1 MDQGQDRDL
10 RGRPLLGGM
19 VTKAPFSSQAF
30 FFNFLNLFDH
40 KELEVQG
47 KFE

>member
-1 MDQGQDRDL
+1 MDQGQDWNL
-10 RGRPLLGGM
+10 KGHPLLGGT
-19 VTKAPFSSQAF
+19 VTKAPFSQAF